1 MGKNVK
7 LLWVKR
13 VELVWIKNVQLI
25 WVKIRFYEENWF
37 GL

>member
-13 VELVWIKNVQLI
+13 VELVWIKNVKLI